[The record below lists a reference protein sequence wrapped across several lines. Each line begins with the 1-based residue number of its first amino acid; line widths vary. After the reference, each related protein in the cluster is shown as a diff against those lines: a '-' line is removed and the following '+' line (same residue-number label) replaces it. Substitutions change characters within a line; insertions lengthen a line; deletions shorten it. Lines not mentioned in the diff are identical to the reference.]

1 MTRHSA
7 FASSHTFHRGAC
19 SSVGTKSTFS
29 LKRGVAVEQ
38 DGEKEKK
45 VQEGVEKREMTEV
58 KVADSGV
65 APVCDLSLKRIM
77 YPRRFADASR
87 TFVHRR

>member
-1 MTRHSA
+1 M
-7 FASSHTFHRGAC
+7 
-19 SSVGTKSTFS
+19 
-29 LKRGVAVEQ
+29 EQ

-58 KVADSGV
+58 KVADSDV